1 MGFWPTRSK
10 DKLYK
15 QWSEYSGLP
24 YEAIPKKEV
33 APKKEAAPRKEV
45 AREAPVREGG
55 GGQRLY
61 ILYALLGVAI
71 LMLCAGI
78 IILLMQSS

>member
-24 YEAIPKKEV
+24 LEAIPKKEA
-33 APKKEAAPRKEV
+33 APKREV
-45 AREAPVREGG
+45 AKETPVREGG
-55 GGQRLY
+55 GGQRLF
-61 ILYALLGVAI
+61 ILYILLGVAI
-71 LMLCAGI
+71 LMLCAGV
-78 IILLMQSS
+78 IILLMQVS

>member
-1 MGFWPTRSK
+1 MGFWSGRSK

-24 YEAIPKKEV
+24 PEAV
-33 APKKEAAPRKEV
+33 PKKEAAPKKEV
-45 AREAPVREGG
+45 AKETPVREGG

-61 ILYALLGVAI
+61 ILYILLGVAI
-71 LMLCAGI
+71 LMLCAGV
-78 IILLMQSS
+78 IILLMKV

>member
-15 QWSEYSGLP
+15 QWSEHSGLP
-24 YEAIPKKEV
+24 LEAV
-33 APKKEAAPRKEV
+33 PKKEAAPKKGAAPKEEV
-45 AREAPVREGG
+45 AKETPVREGG

-61 ILYALLGVAI
+61 ILYILLGVAI
-71 LMLCAGI
+71 LMLCAGVV
-78 IILLMQSS
+78 ILLTQVS